1 MSSVLPN
8 KRFNTST
15 ILHCL
20 IRGPCGPGAPEC
32 VACPRLGGDVREED
46 FVVYMKN
53 LGLAHPK
60 LIDVAVPANLRCG
73 EPEFGFESMA
83 RLPASAQMMLSSTE
97 DFPAPLGPATSLHEG
112 LARIST

>member
-32 VACPRLGGDVREED
+32 VALLTVSVLSRPLCTDVMVAGIGTKFKTASSSRL
-46 FVVYMKN
+46 
-53 LGLAHPK
+53 
-60 LIDVAVPANLRCG
+60 AVIAGP
-73 EPEFGFESMA
+73 P
-83 RLPASAQMMLSSTE
+83 
-97 DFPAPLGPATSLHEG
+97 PL
-112 LARIST
+112 